1 MFNRNILSIFC
12 ASLMQIDPVIPEI
25 TRVTNASFLDK
36 TAKIG
41 ISHRISQQLIIG
53 CVATSAVADYL

>member
-1 MFNRNILSIFC
+1 
-12 ASLMQIDPVIPEI
+12 MQIDPVIPEI